1 MSAPRLEVA
10 EVFKSCQEEYL
21 REHAVSREQ
30 RKALS
35 DILACRTAALGGHL
49 LRCDECSYQEIAYNS
64 CRNRHCSKCQAAR
77 QADWCFEQAQNLLDV
92 PYCHVVF
99 TLPEGLSPLALQNQR
114 LVYQL
119 LFRAASQTLLTIARD
134 ERHLGA
140 RIGFVA
146 VLHTW
151 GQTLTHH
158 PHLHCLV
165 PAGGLAP
172 DRDSWISC
180 KKGFFL
186 PVRVLSALYQG
197 KFLSFLRQAR
207 RDQALEFH
215 GKLTELAREG
225 SWRRFLED
233 LKAANWV
240 VYAKPPFGSP
250 EQVVKYLSRYTHRVA
265 IHNARLISLR
275 DGQVSFS
282 YKDYRQ
288 GDKRL
293 TMTLSATE
301 FTRRFLLHVLPKGFV
316 RIRHYGFLANRVR
329 QEQLTT
335 CRKLLGE
342 SPLKALVAE
351 SQAED
356 QTSPHPMACPAC
368 NQGRLSPIRTLPP
381 WLLLIEPRMNSP
393 DKAAA

>member
-342 SPLKALVAE
+342 SPLKPLAAGSKGHRDSSSE
-351 SQAED
+351 P
-356 QTSPHPMACPAC
+356 TSCPAC
-368 NQGRLSPIRTLPP
+368 NQGRLIPIRTLPP

-393 DKAAA
+393 NKAAA